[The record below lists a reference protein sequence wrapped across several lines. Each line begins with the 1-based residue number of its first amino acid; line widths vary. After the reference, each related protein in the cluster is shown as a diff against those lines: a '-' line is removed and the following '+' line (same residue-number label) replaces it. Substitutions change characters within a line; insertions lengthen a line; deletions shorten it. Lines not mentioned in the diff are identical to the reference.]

1 MTILQ
6 ILQEKTLFAKP
17 AYMFLHMFFDMF
29 HKIIRKRLLL
39 EEGNILYKKVL
50 TWQSWETIAGNLYEV
65 PIQNEPNLI

>member
-1 MTILQ
+1 
-6 ILQEKTLFAKP
+6 
-17 AYMFLHMFFDMF
+17 MFLHMFFDMF